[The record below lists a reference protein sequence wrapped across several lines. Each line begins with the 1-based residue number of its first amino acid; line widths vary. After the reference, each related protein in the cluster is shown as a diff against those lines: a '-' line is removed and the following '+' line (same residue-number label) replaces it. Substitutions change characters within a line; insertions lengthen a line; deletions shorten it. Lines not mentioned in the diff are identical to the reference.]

1 MAGFVFPPPCRFER
15 ARQWAIR
22 IFGEYLLPRFLILA
36 LCALTALPAVLA
48 GAAIPETTALLKG
61 ADYIRTQQ
69 QADGSYSGT
78 LEQTMD
84 AVFAMRAAG
93 FDPAKETTGTVGPA
107 DFLKAKIPA
116 ETRVPVLAKSALV
129 AKAFG
134 LDPKAVGGVD
144 LIAKT
149 NAAYD
154 PAKGTYAADDFSQS
168 VIMLGLACTGNTVPG
183 AAAAALKANQLA
195 ESGGWGFGGFPD
207 PDTTAIAVQALLA
220 TGTAKSDAPVTK
232 AVAYFHANQG
242 DDGGWGFDPTESNAS
257 STAYVVQALLAL
269 GENPEAPAWQK
280 GGVSPV
286 AYLLSQQQAD
296 GSFKGFDP
304 AFATNQ
310 AVPALAGRTFCN
322 APETPITRTRPVP
335 TATPTATA
343 TRPVPTATST
353 SAPASPT
360 AAPRPPAT
368 GTGAVPA
375 DGANAAMLVGG
386 LALFAGALLLVP
398 LVRERRG

>member
-1 MAGFVFPPPCRFER
+1 M
-15 ARQWAIR
+15 R
-22 IFGEYLLPRFLILA
+22 IFGGILLPRVLILA
-36 LCALTALPAVLA
+36 LCALTALPVLLA
-48 GAAIPETTALLKG
+48 GAAIPETSALLKG

-93 FDPAKETTGTVGPA
+93 FDPAKETAGTVGPA
-107 DFLKAKIPA
+107 DFLKAKVPT

-129 AKAFG
+129 AKALG

-154 PAKGTYAADDFSQS
+154 PAKGTYAGDDFSQS
-168 VIMLGLACTGNTVPG
+168 VIMLSLACTGNTVPG
-183 AAAAALKANQLA
+183 AAAAALKANQLS

-220 TGTAKSDAPVTK
+220 TGSAKADAPLTK

-242 DDGGWGFDPTESNAS
+242 DDGGWGFDPSESNAS
-257 STAYVVQALLAL
+257 STAYVVQALIAL
-269 GENPEAPAWQK
+269 GENADGAAWQK
-280 GGVSPV
+280 NGVSPV
-286 AYLLSQQQAD
+286 AYLLTQQQDD

-322 APETPITRTRPVP
+322 APETPITRTRPVA

-343 TRPVPTATST
+343 TRPAPATTT

-368 GTGAVPA
+368 GNGAAPSA
-375 DGANAAMLVGG
+375 GGNAATLVGG
-386 LALFAGALLLVP
+386 LALLAGALLLVSI
-398 LVRERRG
+398 ERRRRG

>member
-1 MAGFVFPPPCRFER
+1 M
-15 ARQWAIR
+15 
-22 IFGEYLLPRFLILA
+22 PRVLILA
-36 LCALTALPAVLA
+36 LCALTALPVLLA
-48 GAAIPETTALLKG
+48 GAAIPETSALLKG

-93 FDPAKETTGTVGPA
+93 FDPAKETAGSVGPA
-107 DFLKAKIPA
+107 DFLEAKVPA

-129 AKAFG
+129 AKALG

-154 PAKGTYAADDFSQS
+154 SAKGTYAGDDFSQS
-168 VIMLGLACTGNTVPG
+168 VIMLSLACTGNTVPG
-183 AAAAALKANQLA
+183 AAATALKANQLS

-220 TGTAKSDAPVTK
+220 TGSAKADAPLTK

-242 DDGGWGFDPTESNAS
+242 DDGGWGFDPSESNAS
-257 STAYVVQALLAL
+257 STAYVVQALIAL
-269 GENPEAPAWQK
+269 GENADGAAWQK
-280 GGVSPV
+280 NGVSPV
-286 AYLLSQQQAD
+286 AYLLTQQQDD

-322 APETPITRTRPVP
+322 APETPITRTRPVA

-343 TRPVPTATST
+343 TRPAPAATNTA
-353 SAPASPT
+353 APASPT

-368 GTGAVPA
+368 GNGAAPLA
-375 DGANAAMLVGG
+375 GGNAIMLVGG
-386 LALFAGALLLVP
+386 LALLAGALLLVSIEG
-398 LVRERRG
+398 RRRG